1 MSRGRS
7 RWSSKSLRR
16 VFPLKQERS
25 STPRFDGW
33 YGSAAQ
39 RRLRFKD
46 GGEADFDDEVGTW
59 RIDGGVLRVSTP
71 GWQCEGALDA
81 STAYLLCSPEG
92 RVAERV
98 QLELVFEPGVEI
110 EP

>member
-16 VFPLKQERS
+16 VFPHPGERS
-25 STPRFDGW
+25 SQPRLDGW
-33 YGSAAQ
+33 YGAPDQ
-39 RRLRFKD
+39 IRLRFSSGGDAEFD
-46 GGEADFDDEVGTW
+46 GEPGTW
-59 RIDGGVLRVSTP
+59 QVDRGVLTVTTP
-71 GWQCEGALDA
+71 GWQCEGALDS

-98 QLELVFEPGVEI
+98 ELELVFEPDAEI
-110 EP
+110 EQ